1 LDVTG
6 LVAYTLLSLIALGAL
21 AISIWAIADA
31 ASKPSEAFRAAG
43 SSRKKWMMVLV
54 FFTIALDVIGVVL
67 AMLYLA
73 TVRPKVRA
81 VQHP

>member
-1 LDVTG
+1 MAG
-6 LVAYTLLSLIALGAL
+6 LAAYTLLLVIALGAL

-31 ASKPSEAFRAAG
+31 ASKSSEAFRAAG

-67 AMLYLA
+67 AIVYLA
-73 TVRPKVRA
+73 LVRPRVRA